1 MFTLLEIYFCVIFFS
16 EFGISNI
23 YIFYIAGVDEIVAV
37 MAGSM
42 LWMDCSSLASVTD
55 NLLMVSYRKN
65 KDMFYSQ
72 INNPTLTAIG
82 RIGFPT
88 NNTIGRSLGGRL
100 VFSCTIIWSICIFG
114 IAK

>member
-1 MFTLLEIYFCVIFFS
+1 MNCRICATGSLALLYKNESKYVTLCT
-16 EFGISNI
+16 
-23 YIFYIAGVDEIVAV
+23 GVDEIVAV
-37 MAGSM
+37 LAGSM

-88 NNTIGRSLGGRL
+88 NNTIGRSLGGR
-100 VFSCTIIWSICIFG
+100 
-114 IAK
+114 

>member
-1 MFTLLEIYFCVIFFS
+1 MDEFQNLYKRFFSSFVLPNQSKLLRGFVKRTLLYV
-16 EFGISNI
+16 
-23 YIFYIAGVDEIVAV
+23 GVDEIVAV

-88 NNTIGRSLGGRL
+88 NNTIGRSLGGR
-100 VFSCTIIWSICIFG
+100 
-114 IAK
+114 